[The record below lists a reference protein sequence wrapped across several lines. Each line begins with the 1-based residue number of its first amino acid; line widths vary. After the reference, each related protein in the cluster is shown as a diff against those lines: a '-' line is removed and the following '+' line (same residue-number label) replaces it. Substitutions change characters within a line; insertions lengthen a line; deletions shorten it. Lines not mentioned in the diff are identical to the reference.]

1 MNQSNHE
8 APLKQPL
15 IENIQDETLESR
27 DDARGE
33 TAEPIGWKKK
43 AAAFSGNLIE
53 M

>member
-1 MNQSNHE
+1 MDLSENE

-15 IENIQDETLESR
+15 LSNKQSKTPGSR
-27 DDARGE
+27 DYAVGE

-43 AAAFSGNLIE
+43 AAAFSGNFLE